1 MFSAGDASVLI
12 SFDLPVPRQHCAVM
26 RFRRFVIPAAA
37 LLAVGIAAVVTRN
50 SVPAPTIPPPTP
62 ATGPR
67 LVSAPTKT
75 LAPAAPTSVPVPAG
89 TSNSPTPSPVV
100 ANFLIKAREAQT
112 ALANAALPAPA
123 LSASNLVAALSTVGL
138 QVSRGTDGSTVLD
151 QVYVVRG
158 QGTAADPCLIGWDL
172 LLSGAETFAPA
183 AGKWELP
190 ERVRWLDGKQV
201 QLKGFL
207 TSPVRATKSD
217 HLLLTW
223 SALDACCLGGPPAPC
238 QAVEVKLQTPLTL
251 ERHVLIGV
259 TVEGTFKLET
269 RLQGGLGL
277 SLYRLNDARVVGVG
291 R

>member
-1 MFSAGDASVLI
+1 
-12 SFDLPVPRQHCAVM
+12 M
-26 RFRRFVIPAAA
+26 RSRWFVIFAAA
-37 LLAVGIAAVVTRN
+37 LAAIGVAALVARKSPPALPPTHSPTRVQSESRVTPPTTQSN
-50 SVPAPTIPPPTP
+50 TPALLVSVPATV
-62 ATGPR
+62 
-67 LVSAPTKT
+67 LVSNP
-75 LAPAAPTSVPVPAG
+75 PAS
-89 TSNSPTPSPVV
+89 SPVV
-100 ANFLIKAREAQT
+100 ANFLTKAREAQT

-158 QGTAADPCLIGWDL
+158 QGTAADPCQIGWDL

-223 SALDACCLGGPPAPC
+223 SALDACCLGGPPSPC

>member
-1 MFSAGDASVLI
+1 
-12 SFDLPVPRQHCAVM
+12 M
-26 RFRRFVIPAAA
+26 RSRWFVIPAAA
-37 LLAVGIAAVVTRN
+37 LGVVALAGIVARKTPPAAPLPPPAQRESPAISPPAPTRAPALPA
-50 SVPAPTIPPPTP
+50 SVPA
-62 ATGPR
+62 
-67 LVSAPTKT
+67 
-75 LAPAAPTSVPVPAG
+75 PAG
-89 TSNSPTPSPVV
+89 TSNSSAALPAV
-100 ANFLIKAREAQT
+100 AGFLTKAREAQT
-112 ALANAALPAPA
+112 ALAQAAVPAPV
-123 LSASNLVAALSTVGL
+123 LSSSNLAAALSTVGL

-172 LLSGAETFAPA
+172 LLSGAERFAPG
-183 AGKWELP
+183 AGKWEVP
-190 ERVRWLDGKQV
+190 ERVRLLDGKQL
-201 QLKGFL
+201 QIKGFL

-223 SALDACCLGGPPAPC
+223 SALDACCLGGPPSPC

-259 TVEGTFKLET
+259 TVEGAFKLET

-277 SLYRLNDARVVGVG
+277 SLYRLDNARVVGVG